1 MGKWKREVGNTSEN
15 AFLEPWNHGNPPTI
29 TSHEQVTALGFG
41 WITGKVLTGDP
52 AFGGPETYKASHDG
66 PRSPCRASA
75 WFSISKIIS
84 DQMDRSQPWVALFLV
99 NAGNIENVGQFGNV
113 GFFCHFGNPG
123 PWVNVAFVAAE
134 QFYVCGGKVGAAG
147 MGEVGA
153 GGVH

>member
-1 MGKWKREVGNTSEN
+1 MGNTSEN

-66 PRSPCRASA
+66 PRGPCRASA

-84 DQMDRSQPWVALFLV
+84 DQMDRSQPWVAHFWYMLEILKMLDSLEMLDFFAILEILDHGSMLFLLLQS
-99 NAGNIENVGQFGNV
+99 NFTYAGAR
-113 GFFCHFGNPG
+113 
-123 PWVNVAFVAAE
+123 WVRRAWGRWAR
-134 QFYVCGGKVGAAG
+134 
-147 MGEVGA
+147 GECIK
-153 GGVH
+153 